1 MLPFAPAPP
10 LALPHHSPTT
20 FRSPSIAILL
30 LLLIL
35 LRHPSPL
42 LARNVRNE
50 NECISDSDKYRSD
63 SVASRDSLAH
73 LCATFVQPLND
84 ASPVSLCMYT
94 PFIHREL
101 YIFRSLLLFFFLRRE
116 ERFFFS
122 KNYAYLTVDR
132 GNYYRFDLITSY
144 DWIYFNFSFFF
155 LKQTPFD
162 IRILLSQITDSRKL
176 SKLRNHS
183 HLFFSKVWNHRCE
196 NIFRKL
202 P

>member
-30 LLLIL
+30 LLL

-101 YIFRSLLLFFFLRRE
+101 YIFRSL
-116 ERFFFS
+116 
-122 KNYAYLTVDR
+122 
-132 GNYYRFDLITSY
+132 YYY
-144 DWIYFNFSFFF
+144 FSFFAE
-155 LKQTPFD
+155 KRD
-162 IRILLSQITDSRKL
+162 
-176 SKLRNHS
+176 
-183 HLFFSKVWNHRCE
+183 FS
-196 NIFRKL
+196 FRKIMRISRL
-202 P
+202 IEEIIIDLI

>member
-84 ASPVSLCMYT
+84 VSPVSLCMYT

-122 KNYAYLTVDR
+122 KNYAYLTIDR
-132 GNYYRFDLITSY
+132 GNYYRFNLIMIEFIS
-144 DWIYFNFSFFF
+144 IFFFF
-155 LKQTPFD
+155 LLKLTPFD
-162 IRILLSQITDSRKL
+162 IRILFSQITNSRKL
-176 SKLRNHS
+176 SELRNHS

>member
-84 ASPVSLCMYT
+84 ASPVCLCMYT

-122 KNYAYLTVDR
+122 KNYAYLTIDR
-132 GNYYRFDLITSY
+132 GNYYRFNLIMIEFIS
-144 DWIYFNFSFFF
+144 IFFF
-155 LKQTPFD
+155 LLKLTPFD
-162 IRILLSQITDSRKL
+162 IRILFSQITNSRKL
-176 SKLRNHS
+176 SELRNHS

>member
-122 KNYAYLTVDR
+122 KNYAYLTIDR
-132 GNYYRFDLITSY
+132 GNYYRFNLIMIEFIS
-144 DWIYFNFSFFF
+144 IFFF
-155 LKQTPFD
+155 SSKTNSLRYSYSFLANYEFAETFRVAKSFSPFFFKS
-162 IRILLSQITDSRKL
+162 LESSLRKY
-176 SKLRNHS
+176 
-183 HLFFSKVWNHRCE
+183 
-196 NIFRKL
+196 L

>member
-30 LLLIL
+30 LLLL

-84 ASPVSLCMYT
+84 ASPVSVYT
-94 PFIHREL
+94 RL
-101 YIFRSLLLFFFLRRE
+101 YTANARVIYLSLIIIIYFLRRE

-122 KNYAYLTVDR
+122 SIPIHLVFSKNYAYR
-132 GNYYRFDLITSY
+132 RS
-144 DWIYFNFSFFF
+144 W
-155 LKQTPFD
+155 
-162 IRILLSQITDSRKL
+162 SRKL
-176 SKLRNHS
+176 LS
-183 HLFFSKVWNHRCE
+183 
-196 NIFRKL
+196 I
-202 P
+202 

>member
-101 YIFRSLLLFFFLRRE
+101 YIFRSLLLFFFPRRE

-132 GNYYRFDLITSY
+132 GNYYRFNLIMIEFIS
-144 DWIYFNFSFFF
+144 IFFFF
-155 LKQTPFD
+155 LLKLTPFD
-162 IRILLSQITDSRKL
+162 IRILFSQITNSRKL
-176 SKLRNHS
+176 SELRNHS

>member
-30 LLLIL
+30 LLLL
-35 LRHPSPL
+35 HPSPL

-84 ASPVSLCMYT
+84 ASPVSVYT
-94 PFIHREL
+94 PFIHREYAS
-101 YIFRSLLLFFFLRRE
+101 YISFAHYYYLFSSRRE
-116 ERFFFS
+116 
-122 KNYAYLTVDR
+122 
-132 GNYYRFDLITSY
+132 I
-144 DWIYFNFSFFF
+144 F
-155 LKQTPFD
+155 LFLD
-162 IRILLSQITDSRKL
+162 SNSSRILEKLCVSHESQLVEKIIIERGL
-176 SKLRNHS
+176 
-183 HLFFSKVWNHRCE
+183 
-196 NIFRKL
+196 I
-202 P
+202 

>member
-30 LLLIL
+30 LLLL

-84 ASPVSLCMYT
+84 ASPVSVYT
-94 PFIHREL
+94 PFVHRECAS
-101 YIFRSLLLFFFLRRE
+101 YISFAHYYYLLSSPRRE
-116 ERFFFS
+116 IFLFLDSNSSRVLEKLCVS
-122 KNYAYLTVDR
+122 SQLVEEIII
-132 GNYYRFDLITSY
+132 DLI
-144 DWIYFNFSFFF
+144 
-155 LKQTPFD
+155 
-162 IRILLSQITDSRKL
+162 
-176 SKLRNHS
+176 
-183 HLFFSKVWNHRCE
+183 
-196 NIFRKL
+196 
-202 P
+202 